1 MSLEAQPLRESDM
14 HLSFRGRVCAKSVI
28 LLSRNCLPLTAV
40 AVTRSILDRHVP
52 YYSTHARSILVLGV
66 TS

>member
-28 LLSRNCLPLTAV
+28 LLSRTAV

-52 YYSTHARSILVLGV
+52 YYSTYARSILVLGV
-66 TS
+66 SS